1 MDPELEQMAE
11 RLEQSG
17 DYRVVRRFE
26 PQHVYTEVD
35 ADEELFT
42 GMFLDVETTGLDHRR
57 DKIIELAMVPFTY
70 TIDGRVNRVYRPF
83 AALEDPGMAIPGPI
97 QALTTITDDMVA
109 GKSIDDG
116 EVEELFAAADLVIAH
131 NARFDRPFVDRRF
144 PNLPPTA
151 WACSATEVPWRRAGI
166 EGRKLEYIAYRF
178 GIFFDGHRAEVDCHV
193 GVHILAQQL
202 PGTDDTAMRALLES
216 ARTPSIVLYAVDS
229 PFEAKDRLK
238 ARGYRWDGARKVWW
252 STLTPEDYEA
262 EVDWLR
268 EEIYTKPFTPD
279 TKEVTAFE
287 RYR

>member
-1 MDPELEQMAE
+1 MQDDLEQMAE

-26 PQHVYTEVD
+26 PRHEYDDVGP
-35 ADEELFT
+35 DEQLFT
-42 GMFLDVETTGLDHRR
+42 GMFLDVETTGLDPRR

-70 TIDGRVNRVYRPF
+70 TVDGRVNRVYRPF
-83 AALEDPGMAIPGPI
+83 AALEDPGVPIPKPI
-97 QALTTITDDMVA
+97 QELTTITDEMVA

-116 EVEELFAAADLVIAH
+116 EVGELFGAADLVIAH

-144 PNLPPTA
+144 PSLPATA
-151 WACSATEVPWRRAGI
+151 WACSAMEVPWKRAGI

-178 GIFFDGHRAEVDCHV
+178 GVFFEGHRAEIDCHV
-193 GVHILAQQL
+193 GVHILAQTL
-202 PGTDDTAMRALLES
+202 PGTDHTALSALLQS

-238 ARGYRWDGARKVWW
+238 ARGYRWDGSRKVWW
-252 STLTPEDYEA
+252 SSLTPD
-262 EVDWLR
+262 EVDPELAWLR

-279 TKEVTAFE
+279 TKEITAFE